1 MMETFE
7 SIHIEIEAVEEEE
20 ENTEPEVNNQMTG
33 SQLPVAEEEEE
44 MSNENQPPD
53 TILVA
58 TNEESKQIADDH
70 NDIHQNDITEP
81 NNDVNKQLTGRELT
95 KNELPEI
102 EKVVEKSVDEDKN
115 VSLMEN

>member
-1 MMETFE
+1 METFE
-7 SIHIEIEAVEEEE
+7 SINIEIEAVEEEE

-33 SQLPVAEEEEE
+33 SQLPVAEEEE
-44 MSNENQPPD
+44 MSNENQPPAS

-58 TNEESKQIADDH
+58 TNEESKQIADD

-81 NNDVNKQLTGRELT
+81 NNDVNKQLIGRELT